1 MNNSYIKQFC
11 RGVIA
16 PSESEQF
23 SSALREWEY
32 VETYLVEE
40 GGTCICGHF
49 ILEHCAMRN
58 ILNRNP
64 LIVGNCCVKKFTGI
78 SKSKHF
84 DAIRRVQKDTTKPFN
99 PACLDEALNN
109 GIINED
115 EYRFYINTWRK
126 RNLTDQEKE
135 WRISI
140 NERILKAK
148 EQKILQTR
156 IGIVMG
162 LFPDLGGG
170 GVCCNKRCF
179 KQIDIKL
186 KRLGNV
192 RIPVNGKKFYD
203 WIRKPDRTPQEVFEM
218 LRRKFDRLP
227 S

>member
-1 MNNSYIKQFC
+1 MNNSYIKQFR
-11 RGVIA
+11 RGVVA
-16 PSESEQF
+16 PSVSKRF
-23 SSALREWEY
+23 SSALREWEH

-64 LIVGNCCVKKFTGI
+64 LIVGNCCVKKFTGS

-84 DAIRRVQKDTTKPFN
+84 DAIRRVWKDITKPFN

-126 RNLTDQEKE
+126 RNLTDKEKE

-156 IGIVMG
+156 IGIVMS

-179 KQIDIKL
+179 EQIDIKL

-203 WIRKPDRTPQEVFEM
+203 WIREPGRTPQEILQM
-218 LRRKFDRLP
+218 LRRKLDRLP